1 MDRLIY
7 KYLGENLTDNQFK
20 KILDVLFRMNSVQ
33 KFVNA
38 EIDKSAFCDIT
49 LPSVINLS
57 DFFAI
62 ICRLWY
68 NIEDRTDREI
78 RICR

>member
-7 KYLGENLTDNQFK
+7 KYLSENLTDNHLK

-57 DFFAI
+57 DFLQLYAVCGI
-62 ICRLWY
+62 I
-68 NIEDRTDREI
+68 
-78 RICR
+78 